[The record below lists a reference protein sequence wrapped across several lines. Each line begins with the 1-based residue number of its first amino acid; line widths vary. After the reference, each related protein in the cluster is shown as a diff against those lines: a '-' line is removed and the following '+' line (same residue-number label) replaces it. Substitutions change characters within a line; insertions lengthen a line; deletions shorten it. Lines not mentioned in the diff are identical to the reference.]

1 MGDYHEH
8 ADLLQ
13 IAELAKLARPE
24 FEGFLGLN
32 NAFERKNGA
41 IPSKYRELM
50 AIAIAATTQ
59 CPYCMEVHTAQAKR
73 AGATREEVAEAVF
86 VAAALRASAAA
97 THGTLALKLYDR
109 AAASDME
116 AAPA

>member
-1 MGDYHEH
+1 MGEYHEH

-13 IAELAKLARPE
+13 LSELDKLARPE

-41 IPSKYRELM
+41 IPPKYRELM
-50 AIAIAATTQ
+50 AVAIAATTQ

-86 VAAALRASAAA
+86 VAAALRASGAV

-109 AAASDME
+109 APSEMETASV
-116 AAPA
+116 

>member
-1 MGDYHEH
+1 MGEYHEH

-13 IAELAKLARPE
+13 LSELARLARPE

-41 IPSKYRELM
+41 IPPKYRELM
-50 AIAIAATTQ
+50 AVAIAATTQ

-73 AGATREEVAEAVF
+73 AGATREEVVEAVF

-109 AAASDME
+109 ANSE
-116 AAPA
+116 LEQLSS